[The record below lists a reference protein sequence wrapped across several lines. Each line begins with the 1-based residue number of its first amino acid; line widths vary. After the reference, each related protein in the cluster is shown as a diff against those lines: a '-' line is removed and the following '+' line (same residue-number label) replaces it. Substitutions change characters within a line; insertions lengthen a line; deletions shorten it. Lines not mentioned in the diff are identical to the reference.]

1 MTVTAPP
8 LRGTSPATARWT
20 GKLLFNAK
28 LPAGVSTYRA
38 HLLPWHPV
46 GFGHGSRHA

>member
-1 MTVTAPP
+1 VANP
-8 LRGTSPATARWT
+8 S

-38 HLLPWHPV
+38 YLLPWHPP
-46 GFGHGSRHA
+46 R